1 MLVKVI
7 IPSSEAENEI
17 DLTCLQSIL
26 ATAALATAAAA
37 GATCGKVVYTQAE
50 LNSCRSNA
58 CAYDNRKG
66 PGGYPHAYSNFEGF
80 KWTVAT
86 TSYTLYN
93 YPMGK
98 GGAYN
103 GGK

>member
-1 MLVKVI
+1 MLFQVY
-7 IPSSEAENEI
+7 IPSSKAKNNF
-17 DLTCLQSIL
+17 DLTSLQSIL
-26 ATAALATAAAA
+26 ATAVLVTSAAA
-37 GATCGKVVYTQAE
+37 GATCGRIAYTQAE
-50 LNSCRSNA
+50 LNSCRLNA

-66 PGGYPHAYSNFEGF
+66 PGGYPHAFSNFEGF
-80 KWTVAT
+80 KWTVAKT
-86 TSYTLYN
+86 YTLYN